1 MAIEFDDSEYDEDFI
16 LKAAVISH
24 ARSRSLKEVA
34 ALLCVPP
41 ELLEKWKEYYDKK
54 IKVQYLPDK
63 HIRHKSAP
71 IFFLPV
77 PDYKKVDKSILEKC
91 PECGSKVVFDS
102 IKRFPVQQGQSAE
115 FAGQDSWGTNVGV
128 FPVKLSVVDVTTERI
143 ECCPECG
150 LYIIRYVTERLANSE
165 MQY

>member
-1 MAIEFDDSEYDEDFI
+1 MADEFDDSEYDEEFI
-16 LKAAVISH
+16 LKAVVISH

-34 ALLCVPP
+34 ALLCIPP

-91 PECGSKVVFDS
+91 PECGSKVVFGS

-115 FAGQDSWGTNVGV
+115 IAGQNGRSEDCSVY
-128 FPVKLSVVDVTTERI
+128 PVKLSVVDVTTERI
-143 ECCPECG
+143 ERCPECG
-150 LYIIRYVTERLANSE
+150 LYVIRYVTERLANSE
-165 MQY
+165 I